1 VNPQVS
7 VYAKGGYTNARLN
20 LEDGNTSYGF
30 NNGGFRLG
38 GGVEVAVSQP
48 IVARLEYRYSDYGR
62 THIEGQ
68 DTGISIRR
76 HQVVAALVTRF

>member
-1 VNPQVS
+1 
-7 VYAKGGYTNARLN
+7 
-20 LEDGNTSYGF
+20 
-30 NNGGFRLG
+30 
-38 GGVEVAVSQP
+38 VEVAVSQP